1 MKSEITYAE
10 LCQII
15 AEIGEYSYTADI
27 ENINLIEAGFESLK
41 VMLISSELKR
51 RGINVRVSELLKKPY
66 LAEWWKIIKMQ
77 SVSAESKKEV
87 DRSRTETME
96 FPLTD
101 VQHAYWVGRNPDQV
115 MGGIS
120 CYLYFEFECGEIDR
134 QRLSKAWENVQYLHS
149 SLRTKFLE
157 SGTQVIQD
165 KPYNSSIIIYD
176 LQQLDETEKKEKM
189 EAVRNE
195 YSHKVLAVERG
206 EVAVL
211 ILSVIGKNKT
221 ILHFGIDLLVADLKS
236 IKIIFSDLEKLYN
249 DCSFEKT
256 QSPFSLEEHMKHKEN
271 EDAYRKVAAY
281 WKEHFATLPEAP
293 ELPLKRAYQSV
304 KKPVFKRRN
313 FMLEKADWDRLAASA
328 AKN

>member
-10 LCQII
+10 LCRLV

-66 LAEWWKIIKMQ
+66 LADWWKIIKMQ
-77 SVSAESKKEV
+77 SVSAESKKEM

-101 VQHAYWVGRNPDQV
+101 VQHAYWVGRNPNQV

-120 CYLYFEFECGEIDR
+120 CYLYFEFECGEIDW

-165 KPYNSSIIIYD
+165 KPYNSNIIIYD
-176 LQQLDETEKKEKM
+176 FQQLDETEKKEKM

-236 IKIIFSDLEKLYN
+236 IKIIFSDLERVYN
-249 DCSFEKT
+249 DCSFEKLPT
-256 QSPFSLEEHMKHKEN
+256 PFSLEEHMNHKEK
-271 EDAYRKVAAY
+271 EDSYRKAA
-281 WKEHFATLPEAP
+281 A
-293 ELPLKRAYQSV
+293 
-304 KKPVFKRRN
+304 
-313 FMLEKADWDRLAASA
+313 
-328 AKN
+328 